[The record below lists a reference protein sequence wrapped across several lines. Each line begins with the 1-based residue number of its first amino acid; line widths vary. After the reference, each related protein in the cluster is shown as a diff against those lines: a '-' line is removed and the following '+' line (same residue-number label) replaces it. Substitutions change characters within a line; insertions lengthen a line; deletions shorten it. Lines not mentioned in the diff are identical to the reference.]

1 MSPSTM
7 RSRALGAA
15 ACLGVAVSAALLVP
29 TSANAS
35 AETGASRAR
44 TVRDWNAIAIRTIT
58 APTEGNQAPAPAQ
71 LYLGLVSS
79 AVHDALDRT
88 VPGRASVSAA
98 VATAAHDVLLAYF
111 PGSTTALHAAHEATL
126 ASVPDGPLQNRG
138 VAVGAA
144 AADRLLDSRDPLPL
158 SITFPVDPDPE
169 PGEWRPT
176 PPAFAPMAFP
186 WLGFVDPLLLPSPTS
201 IDPGGPDALDSA
213 DYAADLD
220 EVRRV
225 GGTGSTDPGA
235 DAANGLFWNAPVG
248 VVFNTALRDWADRA
262 DLGARSTA
270 RMFALLNM
278 TAADSIIACWRQK
291 YDEAFWRPVTAIQL
305 ADPTWTP
312 VVATPPY
319 PEWPT
324 GHGCLT
330 SAFTHGLTRLTGSD
344 AIDLFITNPA
354 MQVTRHYTSAAALRQ
369 SAFLSRI
376 QLGIHFRDG
385 MEDGYTIGRLASKHG
400 FAAFNR

>member
-1 MSPSTM
+1 MSRTIRPTAL
-7 RSRALGAA
+7 RALGATACVSLA
-15 ACLGVAVSAALLVP
+15 ASTLLLAP
-29 TSANAS
+29 TSVA
-35 AETGASRAR
+35 AESGASRAA
-44 TVRDWNAIAIRTIT
+44 TVRTWNAIAVRTIT
-58 APTEGNQAPAPAQ
+58 SPTEGNQAPAPAQ

-79 AVHDALDRT
+79 AVYDALDRA
-88 VPGRASVSAA
+88 VPGRASVRAA
-98 VATAAHDVLLAYF
+98 VATAAHDVLAEYF
-111 PGSTTALHAAHEATL
+111 PGSATALHADRDATL
-126 ASVPDGPLQNRG
+126 ASVPDGPFESRG
-138 VAVGAA
+138 VAIGAA
-144 AADRLLDSRDPLPL
+144 AADRLVDSRDPLPL

-176 PPAFAPMAFP
+176 PPAFAPMAFA

-220 EVRRV
+220 EVRRI
-225 GGTGSTDPGA
+225 GRSGSTDPGA

-248 VVFNTALRDWADRA
+248 VVFNTALRDWAGRT
-262 DLGARSTA
+262 DLGARGTA

-291 YDEAFWRPVTAIQL
+291 FDEAFWRPVTAMQL
-305 ADPTWTP
+305 EDPSWTP
-312 VVATPPY
+312 VVPTPPY
-319 PEWPT
+319 PDWPT

-330 SAFTHGLTRLTGSD
+330 SAFTHGLSRITGSD

-354 MQVTRHYTSAAALRQ
+354 MQVTRHYTSASALRQ

-376 QLGIHFRDG
+376 QLGIHFRDA
-385 MEDGYTIGRLASKHG
+385 MEDGYTLGRLASKRG